1 MSGIK
6 SFELGLIII
15 LLGIGPAQ
23 IGIDLIKVISQ
34 SRQALPSGPAGLQ
47 QPAVACEVVQHRH
60 LELLVAQQH
69 SLVLG
74 VDVNET

>member
-23 IGIDLIKVISQ
+23 IGIDLVKVIFQ
-34 SRQALPSGPAGLQ
+34 SRQTLPSGPAGLQ
-47 QPAVACEVVQHRH
+47 ESAVTCEAVQHRH

-74 VDVNET
+74 VYVNET